1 MRRIIYNPL
10 AGEQLQF
17 IDTGQVIHFLKETE
31 IIIHAANPPNINI
44 WVADVTE
51 TEITGNNGALDMWQ
65 MDTQLLD
72 EISMKTIRTLDK
84 LSLHRDFTAEYD
96 EDTSQLKITLAAESS
111 GYITLGE

>member
-17 IDTGQVIHFLKETE
+17 IDTGRVIHFIKETE
-31 IIIHAANPPNINI
+31 ITLHAPNPPNINV
-44 WVADVTE
+44 WVADLTE

-65 MDTQLLD
+65 MDTQPLD

-84 LSLHRDFTAEYD
+84 LSLHRDYTAVYD
-96 EDTSQLKITLAAESS
+96 EDANELTITLMSESS